1 METALSCNLMRTAV
15 SRRSRPSECA
25 VRCRRTIHLDH
36 LEPTL
41 RESHGTRR
49 DETLHRELRVLL
61 FAPDNGDVALA
72 DLLAAEAAIAC
83 HTCHALPELRQELDA
98 GAAAVLLAEEHLRPD
113 VTDTLATAFEQ
124 QPPWSDLTILILTS
138 NGDRPSALAGR
149 LELLGNVMFLERPIR
164 VATLASALRAVLRGR
179 VRQYELRAHLAERE
193 ATAQALRQS
202 EERLR
207 HALSAAEMGTWR
219 IDPRTNLQTRDESF
233 NRILGLTPSETTQP
247 LADFLERVHPEDRAQ
262 VSEQFERAICNGAS
276 YHIECRI
283 VRPDG
288 NLRWLRDRGAMVADC
303 DGRPVFITGTAVDVS
318 ELKRTEEQ
326 LKALNETLEQRV
338 AERTAVAEQQARQL
352 RRLAAELTQ
361 AEQHERRRLAKIL
374 HDHLQQLLVAARL
387 SIGLARGR
395 TRDDGLREALA
406 QVDDLLN
413 QSVDASRSLT
423 VSLSPPILYD
433 GGLAAALDWLA
444 RWMEE
449 KHGLHVE
456 VRNETQ
462 LEPGS
467 EDTLVFLFESVRELL
482 FNVVKHAQVSDAVV
496 TVRQAEGNRLCV
508 EVYDDGEGF
517 RQPDVGA
524 DVGSEG
530 FGLFSIRERLEIL
543 GGQFEIETAPG
554 EGVTVRLYAPA
565 KPARRIAQDAVAVES
580 GEEREQ
586 ASAELPHDRIRVV
599 LVDDHRILRMGMV
612 GMLQGEKDLEIVG
625 EASDGQMAIE
635 MAREMRPDVII
646 MDITMPRMSGIEA
659 TRRILAEMP
668 HIQIIGMSMHEQEGM
683 TQAMLNAGA
692 VDYLT
697 KGGSPE
703 ELCRAIRSACCHA

>member
-1 METALSCNLMRTAV
+1 M
-15 SRRSRPSECA
+15 
-25 VRCRRTIHLDH
+25 
-36 LEPTL
+36 EPT
-41 RESHGTRR
+41 RCA
-49 DETLHRELRVLL
+49 ETLHRELRVLL
-61 FAPDNGDVALA
+61 FAPDERDAALA
-72 DLLAAEAAIAC
+72 DLLAAEAGIAG
-83 HTCHALPELRQELDA
+83 HTCRALPELRRELDA
-98 GAAAVLLAEEHLRPD
+98 GAAAVLLAEEHLQPH
-113 VTDTLATAFEQ
+113 VTDTLATALEQ
-124 QPPWSDLTILILTS
+124 QPPWSDLTILILTP
-138 NGDRPSALAGR
+138 NGDRPSAVAGR

-164 VATLASALRAVLRGR
+164 VATLASTLRAVLRGR

-219 IDPRTNLQTRDESF
+219 IDLRTNLQTRDESF
-233 NRILGLTPSETTQP
+233 NRILGLALAETTQP
-247 LADFLERVHPEDRAQ
+247 LADFLKRVHPDDRAQ
-262 VSEQFERAICNGAS
+262 VGEQFERAICNGAP
-276 YHIECRI
+276 YHVECR
-283 VRPDG
+283 VVQPDG
-288 NLRWLRDRGAMVADC
+288 NLRWLRDRGAMVADR
-303 DGRPVFITGTAVDVS
+303 DGRPAFITGTAVDVS

-338 AERTAVAEQQARQL
+338 AERTAMAEQQARQL

-449 KHGLHVE
+449 KHGLHVQ
-456 VRNETQ
+456 VHSKTQ

-467 EDTLVFLFESVRELL
+467 EDALVFLFESVRELL
-482 FNVVKHAQVSDAVV
+482 FNVVKHAQVSEAVA
-496 TVRQAEGNRLCV
+496 TLREADGNRLCV
-508 EVYDDGEGF
+508 EVHDDGEGF
-517 RQPDVGA
+517 SPPDVDEDG
-524 DVGSEG
+524 GSVG

-565 KPARRIAQDAVAVES
+565 KPARRVSREAAAVES
-580 GEEREQ
+580 GEEIAQ
-586 ASAELPHDRIRVV
+586 ASTELPRDRIRVL

-635 MAREMRPDVII
+635 MARITRPDVIV